1 LYCNFTTTCEGTTY
15 THDFYLNSHPHT
27 FTPFLLARPSVQI
40 NADGAAATDGR
51 LKVGDKLL
59 VCNGKNLS
67 GVTHQEARRW
77 LVNHLDDLRLT
88 ISRRRD
94 DDSDLNSD
102 A

>member
-1 LYCNFTTTCEGTTY
+1 
-15 THDFYLNSHPHT
+15 
-27 FTPFLLARPSVQI
+27 VQI